1 MNRIARRRIAFDEHM
16 GIPIDGAN
24 ICAGGD
30 EEAAN
35 RRSQKRKPNALICR
49 TRNGVKGEALRPIS
63 RKMRQSKKMVK
74 PPDIEGMM
82 KGKVPASVEGPR

>member
-1 MNRIARRRIAFDEHM
+1 MAPTSVPGVMKKPQIAVAK
-16 GIPIDGAN
+16 
-24 ICAGGD
+24 
-30 EEAAN
+30 
-35 RRSQKRKPNALICR
+35 KRKPNALICR

>member
-1 MNRIARRRIAFDEHM
+1 M
-16 GIPIDGAN
+16 GIPIDDAN
-24 ICAGGD
+24 ICAGVMKKPQI
-30 EEAAN
+30 AVAK
-35 RRSQKRKPNALICR
+35 KRKPNALICR